1 MKWCPCRNHI
11 RATKNDARVDI
22 WSDQIRRGH
31 HSSQPSKQPSFY
43 GGEIDS
49 LPVIW
54 FLSPSTRSYIRES
67 SGLLPEACQKSLS
80 KFSRLLVSF
89 SILGDKFGWLL
100 VWNDGNEQ
108 SGCPDVIEK
117 ATSAIQIYG
126 GCPRCFLDV
135 AVEATQTRFIAW
147 CPKASRYAQSVY

>member
-100 VWNDGNEQ
+100 VSFWKRYKQPYTRATITFGHW
-108 SGCPDVIEK
+108 GCPNL
-117 ATSAIQIYG
+117 G
-126 GCPRCFLDV
+126 GCLYHFCPNGCLNMIV
-135 AVEATQTRFIAW
+135 ARIL
-147 CPKASRYAQSVY
+147 